1 LAEENDALQFT
12 QFKNEALKQHH
23 ISQNSHVDMFKDDT
37 DSDAEME
44 NDKSY
49 APAAPVSAEVD
60 PIKQYQ
66 QQQYEKEQMIL
77 NQYLEND
84 EVSEESYHFMREVPT
99 NQVEALVEVER
110 KAETVDAF
118 TQMSQVNEVKTVLI
132 EGVIIRKDRPITHKS
147 NANV

>member
-1 LAEENDALQFT
+1 
-12 QFKNEALKQHH
+12 
-23 ISQNSHVDMFKDDT
+23 MFKDDT